1 MTATLLFSAFA
12 ALLVYLAG
20 RGNHARDPRLTVVVL
35 GLLAVFPVLLAVLP
49 KAGLLPAVAGQLP
62 GQAVSG
68 PARAWLDLLPALW
81 FAGFCIAALRLAFAA
96 RGIAAWRRNSVLIER
111 IGSVELRR
119 LEQLKSPVAAGVFRP
134 MIFVPRE
141 WDAWPE
147 PVRRMVLE
155 HELAHHRRHDPLW
168 RWIAELA
175 RAIHWFNPLV
185 PWIARRLNLQCEFA
199 CDVRVLETGVP
210 AGDYARLLC
219 GIAEDRLHRGP
230 VLAMAQASELESRV
244 RRLVKPG
251 RNQGRIGIALLLAAS
266 LAIAGALASVERR
279 APKSPGID
287 PLIEADL
294 RWSADP
300 FPGG

>member
-20 RGNHARDPRLTVVVL
+20 RGNQARDPRLTVLVL
-35 GLLAVFPVLLAVLP
+35 GLLAIFPVLLAVLP
-49 KAGLLPAVAGQLP
+49 KAALLPATAGPLP
-62 GQAVSG
+62 VQGAG
-68 PARAWLDLLPALW
+68 GLAWGWLELLLALW

-96 RGIAAWRRNSVLIER
+96 RGIAVWRRDSLLIGR
-111 IGSVELRR
+111 IGSVELRC
-119 LEQLKSPVAAGVFRP
+119 LDLLKSPVAAGIFRP
-134 MIFVPRE
+134 MIFVPRAWE
-141 WDAWPE
+141 AWPE

-199 CDVRVLETGVP
+199 CDVRVLDTGVP

-219 GIAEDRLHRGP
+219 GIAEERLHRGP

-244 RRLVKPG
+244 RRLVEPG
-251 RNQGRIGIALLLAAS
+251 RRQGRVGIVLLLAAS
-266 LAIAGALASVERR
+266 LAMAGVLASVERR
-279 APKSPGID
+279 TPPGPASPEQ
-287 PLIEADL
+287 IEAEL

-300 FPGG
+300 FPGH